1 MVTTTIA
8 PVQLFLFL
16 HIIWFT
22 QVREV
27 LHIYLMSLQ
36 GACECRY
43 PTGKKQS
50 LDEESSCIQYWSDRT
65 RRVGSMSCQCYSNL
79 LCSTWLNII
88 ICTNT
93 KYYASSART
102 HQDKY
107 SLQDWDCITLCSFG
121 LWHWDKEEDKGEDWG
136 SCMPPPNLSLPF
148 TIRGDILSVCLWED
162 DGVDVYV
169 STCSHREVF
178 RSWDWGW
185 DWLADADDT
194 SQKVDRT

>member
-1 MVTTTIA
+1 MKWVVITTTIA

-50 LDEESSCIQYWSDRT
+50 LDEESSCIQFWSDQI

-79 LCSTWLNII
+79 LCSALHDLISKYVLTLSIM
-88 ICTNT
+88 CRVHVLT
-93 KYYASSART
+93 KISTVSRTETASLYVASVSDTGTKKKTRVRIEGA
-102 HQDKY
+102 
-107 SLQDWDCITLCSFG
+107 
-121 LWHWDKEEDKGEDWG
+121 
-136 SCMPPPNLSLPF
+136 
-148 TIRGDILSVCLWED
+148 VCLLPIS
-162 DGVDVYV
+162 VYP
-169 STCSHREVF
+169 
-178 RSWDWGW
+178 
-185 DWLADADDT
+185 
-194 SQKVDRT
+194 SQ